1 MMLHQQSFTGWM
13 SSCVGGVC
21 VHLCML
27 FYVSACVFLPACLC
41 PCVCV
46 YVCARECVC
55 IIYVWERKSKEN
67 IINDH
72 MIIRKGNEGPVPPL
86 RQDNRLQDIPDYVL
100 LTPAAP
106 HSYSWDTTTQRH
118 YSARHACRT
127 ASVILLVYYSPIT
140 VILSLD
146 HFTDIQLL
154 DCFSYWTAMHLHWNT
169 ITIYHYTTTLK
180 L

>member
-1 MMLHQQSFTGWM
+1 MCLHVC
-13 SSCVGGVC
+13 SCL
-21 VHLCML
+21 H
-27 FYVSACVFLPACLC
+27 VFVPV
-41 PCVCV
+41 CVCV
-46 YVCARECVC
+46 CVC
-55 IIYVWERKSKEN
+55 ERVCVNKWIVKIICVYIYIYIYVWERKSKEN